1 MKILNLSHHKASEI
15 MIFLLIV
22 FTMLRYVII
31 CKHMS
36 MIQLPGLRNTWISSD
51 VVYLKKIGFITV
63 LANPNADWATAKK
76 VMVNFQC
83 LQSNDS
89 WIYHSLLQWTLMKQ
103 CMCSLWN
110 NFVWVLPVQIDLLL
124 LVLSALEDRKPQVDY
139 IL

>member
-1 MKILNLSHHKASEI
+1 MIDSSHHNSSEI
-15 MIFLLIV
+15 IIFLLLV
-22 FTMLRYVII
+22 FSMLRYVII

-89 WIYHSLLQWTLMKQ
+89 WIFHSLLQWTLTKQ
-103 CMCSLWN
+103 CIGVHWKTVSHKLIILYN
-110 NFVWVLPVQIDLLL
+110 LDGG
-124 LVLSALEDRKPQVDY
+124 ALAFTFDDGHW
-139 IL
+139 